1 MWGEGETGMMMEVT
15 FSRVS
20 RSTSRICM
28 QESQG
33 GRGGHVGRG
42 GDGVMMEVTFSRVSR
57 STSRI
62 CMQGGEGHD
71 AQTPGSGPGGRDA
84 CSLGGCMQGGGGRI
98 TIHVAGGDG
107 KEWMSR
113 REPCLSQWG

>member
-1 MWGEGETGMMMEVT
+1 MEGEGGSYWDYTRGGLSSPPLTLMKFISVRC
-15 FSRVS
+15 RVS
-20 RSTSRICM
+20 SASI
-28 QESQG
+28 SPYA
-33 GRGGHVGRG
+33 
-42 GDGVMMEVTFSRVSR
+42 MMEVTFSRVSR